1 MPLGRSIPVI
11 LVTLAAAAFL
21 AVGCAGTPTPTPT
34 PMPTATPTPTLTP
47 TPMPTATLTPVPTW
61 PSGPRPTATPGGPA
75 PTATPTPSFP
85 PATPTPTLGGTRTPL
100 GSPTPAPPP
109 IITDSNGNTV
119 TFLKVPRRI
128 VALDSAA
135 VEILYAIGA
144 GDRIV
149 GTHDFA
155 SYPPEVSDVPK
166 VGDSFSL
173 NVEKV
178 AELEPDLFYTVFDIQ
193 NPQLEALGIPILY
206 LTSTTVLKE
215 IPERVRMWGRIT
227 GEVEAAESLARTMEA
242 SFAGLEERLAS
253 VEQGPR
259 VFHDAGEFWTTGP
272 DTFQGDIY
280 RFLKAENIAYDVA
293 GWAQLS
299 TEVLVERDPEVVIA
313 PFGTDPYQDNPALA
327 GVSAVKNGR
336 VHSMDASLIYVEGPR
351 IVQGLEELARLLY
364 TGLLP

>member
-1 MPLGRSIPVI
+1 L
-11 LVTLAAAAFL
+11 
-21 AVGCAGTPTPTPT
+21 
-34 PMPTATPTPTLTP
+34 
-47 TPMPTATLTPVPTW
+47 
-61 PSGPRPTATPGGPA
+61 
-75 PTATPTPSFP
+75 
-85 PATPTPTLGGTRTPL
+85 RT
-100 GSPTPAPPP
+100 PTPAPPP
-109 IITDSNGNTV
+109 IITDSNGNPV
-119 TFLKVPRRI
+119 TFLKAPQRI

-144 GDRIV
+144 GDRVV

-155 SYPPEVSDVPK
+155 SYPPEVSDIPK
-166 VGDSFSL
+166 VGDSFNL

-178 AELEPDLFYTVFDIQ
+178 AELEPDLFYTIFDIQ

-206 LTSTTVLKE
+206 LTSTTVLEE
-215 IPERVRMWGRIT
+215 IPERVRLWGRIT
-227 GEVEAAESLARTMEA
+227 GEVEAAESLARAMET
-242 SFAGLEERLAS
+242 SFAELEGRLAS

-313 PFGTDPYQDNPALA
+313 PFGTGPYQDNPALA

-364 TGLLP
+364 PGLFP